1 MILVS
6 LTVLVLL
13 LLSTGHLMCFPLL
26 TVSTFEAKPR
36 GTYFEENAL
45 LPGAS
50 PASFN
55 LPLDDASPS
64 AIAVSCAEVERRGF
78 PCYRQAG
85 VGSLVWTYATPVFT
99 DSSKEVIVLVAL
111 APPGASFHG
120 AFLSLLRHV
129 RTGKY
134 LAKTVVLIFC
144 SDTVG
149 VARWL
154 KLYREAQAVKSRR
167 TNFPLAGAIRA
178 SLLIEL
184 PNQTSSSH
192 KVVLKVS
199 GDNGRLPN
207 QDLPNLIAHAFRG
220 RVDLEDARPSSY
232 WISAFFGRSSFGER
246 FTSMVNFVGASGRN
260 STGPHGAFLRYL
272 PLKCEHS
279 FLKMSLL

>member
-50 PASFN
+50 SASFN
-55 LPLDDASPS
+55 LSLDDASPS
-64 AIAVSCAEVERRGF
+64 AVAVSCAEVERRGF
-78 PCYRQAG
+78 PCHQAG
-85 VGSLVWTYATPVFT
+85 GLVWTYASPLFT
-99 DSSKEVIVLVAL
+99 DDCKELIVLVAL

-134 LAKTVVLIFC
+134 LSKTVALLFC
-144 SDTVG
+144 SNTVD

-154 KLYREAQAVKSRR
+154 KMYREAQAVKNRR
-167 TNFPLAGAIRA
+167 TNFSLAGAIRA

-184 PNQTSSSH
+184 PNQTSSH
-192 KVVLKVS
+192 KVVLKIS

-220 RVDLEDARPSSY
+220 RVELEDARPSSN
-232 WISAFFGRSSFGER
+232 WISSLLGRSSFGEK
-246 FTSMVNFVGASGRN
+246 FTSIVNFVEATGRN
-260 STGPHGAFLRYL
+260 STGSHGAFLRYL
-272 PLKCEHS
+272 PLKCECS
-279 FLKMSLL
+279 FLIMSL